1 MKKGDIGADPLY
13 VLDEIGMRVCLA
25 DACPAA
31 AKHAAEAENKPRVRK
46 APETKEA
53 ATPAAA
59 KHGPGKAW
67 GTPGTITRSPDDGGV
82 AARAIANP
90 STPSAPGT
98 SGDEEIDPMTPAA
111 VRRERSLPRRRAKLR
126 ELMSAAEE
134 AAVALV
140 SRKSSFWLRRSAC
153 AAEAKL
159 ERRWTLGRASA
170 HCAETRCG
178 EEDPGERTEARR
190 HVASRG

>member
-1 MKKGDIGADPLY
+1 M
-13 VLDEIGMRVCLA
+13 
-25 DACPAA
+25 
-31 AKHAAEAENKPRVRK
+31 HAPQRLSTPQRAENEPRVRRRRQGK
-46 APETKEA
+46 QRP
-53 ATPAAA
+53 PAAA

-90 STPSAPGT
+90 STPSAPGIEWRR
-98 SGDEEIDPMTPAA
+98 GDRPNDTAA
-111 VRRERSLPRRRAKLR
+111 VRRERSLRLAAEQKLR

-140 SRKSSFWLRRSAC
+140 SEKKLVLAAEKRAK

-159 ERRWTLGRASA
+159 EKAVDLGGELQHTAQRLATEKKTLENA
-170 HCAETRCG
+170 
-178 EEDPGERTEARR
+178 PKPVR